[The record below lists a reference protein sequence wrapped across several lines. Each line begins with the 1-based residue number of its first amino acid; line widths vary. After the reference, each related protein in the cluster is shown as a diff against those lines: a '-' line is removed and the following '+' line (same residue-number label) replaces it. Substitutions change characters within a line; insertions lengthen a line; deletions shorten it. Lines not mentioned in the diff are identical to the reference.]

1 MALLLHG
8 TLSQVTG
15 NLSLI
20 EEPLIVR
27 EYFLTGDVEAEL
39 QRHEDRELWCEQI
52 SSVEAEDG
60 LCLLY
65 HQLQLLALAV
75 IQLGGQDQ
83 ASSGTELPIHFVD
96 YVLKNQFF
104 KVDICLRVENII
116 SSVESEIII
125 I

>member
-39 QRHEDRELWCEQI
+39 QRHEDREL
-52 SSVEAEDG
+52 
-60 LCLLY
+60 
-65 HQLQLLALAV
+65 
-75 IQLGGQDQ
+75 
-83 ASSGTELPIHFVD
+83 
-96 YVLKNQFF
+96 
-104 KVDICLRVENII
+104 
-116 SSVESEIII
+116 
-125 I
+125 